1 MANPET
7 HLLEQKILLILRDQL
22 AIDVTAPDA
31 DLIAS
36 GALDSLALVELLLR
50 IEELVGVAIPVEE
63 LDLRDFRS
71 VRAIGA
77 LLAKRLAPR

>member
-1 MANPET
+1 MANTET

-22 AIDVTAPDA
+22 AIDVPAPDT

-36 GALDSLALVELLLR
+36 GSLDSLALVELLLR
-50 IEELVGVAIPVEE
+50 IEESVGVAIPVEE

-71 VRAIGA
+71 VRSIGA